1 MLAKNSIVGKRRR
14 ATKKYAQLH
23 GCWDGDDSRRKPR
36 CSSLLLMSSPTA
48 TQPFGIYHLSLQN
61 ERVASDKTHC
71 KPFDLGN
78 LSSGYLDRPMDA
90 NHTPSL
96 EYTLLGRGL
105 FFNSEVSSFQY
116 GREKRA

>member
-1 MLAKNSIVGKRRR
+1 MEHYLTGMM
-14 ATKKYAQLH
+14 QLSP
-23 GCWDGDDSRRKPR
+23 GYCSKTDSEIMG
-36 CSSLLLMSSPTA
+36 SD
-48 TQPFGIYHLSLQN
+48 Y
-61 ERVASDKTHC
+61 DKTHC

-105 FFNSEVSSFQY
+105 FFNSEVFKFSVWRLGAIEGQIS
-116 GREKRA
+116 

>member
-1 MLAKNSIVGKRRR
+1 MQRRNSRYFHIV
-14 ATKKYAQLH
+14 
-23 GCWDGDDSRRKPR
+23 
-36 CSSLLLMSSPTA
+36 
-48 TQPFGIYHLSLQN
+48 YHFA
-61 ERVASDKTHC
+61 EGVASDKTHC